1 MGMEMSENAM
11 YSGGDGFGGGNMWVL
26 FLFFLMAWGRGGFGW
41 GGDNVGSG
49 ANFVNNDFL
58 YTNLKNTADNGF
70 MQVAN
75 QNFAI
80 QKDLCQGFGA
90 VTREIAESRFAD
102 QNCCCET
109 NRNIDAVR
117 YEGAKNTCDII
128 TAIHNEGEATRQLIT
143 QGTIQDLR
151 DRLEDRDRQLMTANF
166 QLSQQ
171 AQSASLVRE
180 LRPCPVP
187 AYPSCSPYAVTS
199 WAGCGCGC

>member
-1 MGMEMSENAM
+1 MPG
-11 YSGGDGFGGGNMWVL
+11 
-26 FLFFLMAWGRGGFGW
+26 
-41 GGDNVGSG
+41 VG
-49 ANFVNNDFL
+49 A
-58 YTNLKNTADNGF
+58 TTK
-70 MQVAN
+70 
-75 QNFAI
+75 
-80 QKDLCQGFGA
+80 
-90 VTREIAESRFAD
+90 EIAEARFAN

-109 NRNIDAVR
+109 NRNIDAAR
-117 YEGAKNTCDII
+117 YEGAKNTGDII
-128 TAIHNEGEATRQLIT
+128 SAIRSEGEATRQLIT

-171 AQSASLVRE
+171 AQSANLVRE